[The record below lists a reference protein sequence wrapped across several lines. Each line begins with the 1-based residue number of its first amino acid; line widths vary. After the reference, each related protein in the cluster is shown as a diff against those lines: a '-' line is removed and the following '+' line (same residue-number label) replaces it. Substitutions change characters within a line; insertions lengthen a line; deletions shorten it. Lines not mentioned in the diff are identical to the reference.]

1 MNIAEAT
8 ELRYRNLAKGQTVT
22 FHSLAEDQQ
31 ARSLRASLRVF
42 ASEWIDSDHL
52 SDLRRSISKGYW
64 YVRLPYFFSPSAQ
77 ETLQELIS
85 ETGTQI
91 EMNKSYLGPEEKSL
105 LDEYLTELRRLVST
119 QSPWDALSSDL
130 DELGC
135 KLLIVTEQTRWAPYL
150 TSFVNEANRVRDW
163 TAVSAIGYLARLHP
177 KDFDA
182 LVFLGSPTN
191 ISDAHSRLLLSSGL
205 APSTHFYIPGFTSFR
220 GTDVETKAFGILK
233 PHLSIPDFKQR
244 TFSLETKETPEE
256 LEQVSMSVASKSS
269 SRDVDLEKLGTT
281 GNEKCI
287 LLRIDVDSVIPIE
300 IDAARLSTLV
310 LDPVDGKVKEQ
321 QIDWPLP
328 GSGQVVFA
336 LIEQGEQ
343 DFLWEAAK
351 VEMGDQFL
359 EFDQARNYWINLL
372 KEMVRAHGVSTT
384 EILLKA
390 NGVSTASY
398 LDEWL
403 ANEKFTRPRA
413 DSDFKALLSSLSLPD
428 DEVQNVMTLTSKF
441 RGELNQIAKT
451 ARNLVCDALNSE
463 NWKDLQAGENLDV
476 LLEEFGD
483 AVYRVGKVLSISEEA
498 VMVPTSQV
506 RRVVKG

>member
-1 MNIAEAT
+1 MNIAEST
-8 ELRYRNLAKGQTVT
+8 ELRYRNLAKGQSVT
-22 FHSLAEDQQ
+22 FHGLADDQQ
-31 ARSLRASLRVF
+31 ARALRASLRVF

-64 YVRLPYFFSPSAQ
+64 YVRLPYSFSPNAE

-91 EMNKSYLGPEEKSL
+91 EVNNIYLGPEEKAL
-105 LDEYLTELRRLVST
+105 LDEYLTELSLLVST
-119 QSPWDALSSDL
+119 ASPWAALASDL
-130 DELGC
+130 DDLGSQ
-135 KLLIVTEQTRWAPYL
+135 LLIVTEQTRWAQYL
-150 TSFVNEANRVRDW
+150 TSFVHAANRGSDW
-163 TAVSAIGYLARLHP
+163 TAVSALGYLSRLHP

-191 ISDAHSRLLLSSGL
+191 VSDAHARLLLSAGL
-205 APSTHFYIPGFTSFR
+205 APSTHFYVPGFTNFR
-220 GTDVETKAFGILK
+220 GTDLETKAFGILK
-233 PHLSIPDFKQR
+233 SPLSIPDFKQR
-244 TFSLETKETPEE
+244 TFSLETKETTEE
-256 LEQVSMSVASKSS
+256 LERVSLSVAEKSA
-269 SRDVDLEKLGTT
+269 SRDIDLEKLGTT

-287 LLRIDVDSVIPIE
+287 LLRIDVDSVIPVE

-310 LDPVDGKVKEQ
+310 LDPVDGKVKER

-328 GSGQVVFA
+328 DPGLVVFA

-343 DFLWEAAK
+343 DFLWEAAR
-351 VEMGDQFL
+351 VQMGDQFL
-359 EFDQARNYWINLL
+359 EFDQVRNNWISLL
-372 KEMVRAHGVSTT
+372 MELVRSQGALTT
-384 EILLKA
+384 ENLLKA

-413 DSDFKALLSSLSLPD
+413 DTDFKSLLSSLSLPD
-428 DEVQNVMTLTSKF
+428 VEIQNVMMLTSKF

-463 NWKDLQAGENLDV
+463 NWKDLHAGENLDV

-483 AVYRVGKVLSISEEA
+483 TVYRVGKVLSISEEA
-498 VMVPTSQV
+498 VMVPSSQV

>member
-1 MNIAEAT
+1 MNIAEAA
-8 ELRYRNLAKGQTVT
+8 EFRYRNLAKGQSAT
-22 FHSLAEDQQ
+22 FHSLAGNQQ

-42 ASEWIDSDHL
+42 AIEWIDSAHF

-64 YVRLPYFFSPSAQ
+64 YVRLPYFFSPNAQ
-77 ETLQELIS
+77 ETLEELIS
-85 ETGTQI
+85 ETRTQI
-91 EMNKSYLGPEEKSL
+91 EMNSIYLGPEEKSL
-105 LDEYLTELRRLVST
+105 LGEYLTELRQLVST
-119 QSPWDALSSDL
+119 ESPWAALAAEL
-130 DELGC
+130 EELGS
-135 KLLIVTEQTRWAPYL
+135 KLLVVTEQTRWAPYL
-150 TSFVNEANRVRDW
+150 TDFVNAANRAVEW
-163 TAVSAIGYLARLHP
+163 TPVSAIGYLARLHP

-191 ISDAHSRLLLSSGL
+191 VSDAHARLLLSAGL
-205 APSTHFYIPGFTSFR
+205 APSTHFFIPGFTSFR
-220 GTDVETKAFGILK
+220 GTDLETKAFGILK
-233 PHLSIPDFKQR
+233 PTLSIPDFKQR
-244 TFSLETKETPEE
+244 SFNLETKETPEE
-256 LEQVSMSVASKSS
+256 LELASLSVAAKSA
-269 SRDVDLEKLGTT
+269 SRNVDLEKLGTT

-321 QIDWPLP
+321 QIDWPLQGP
-328 GSGQVVFA
+328 GPIVFA

-351 VEMGDQFL
+351 VEMGEQFL
-359 EFDQARNYWINLL
+359 EFDQARIYWISLL
-372 KEMVRAHGVSTT
+372 KEMVRSHGVSTT
-384 EILLKA
+384 EDLLMA

-398 LDEWL
+398 INEWL
-403 ANEKFTRPRA
+403 GNEKFTRPRA

-428 DEVQNVMTLTSKF
+428 HEIQNVMSLTSKY

-451 ARNLVCDALNSE
+451 ARNLVCDALNAE
-463 NWKDLQAGENLDV
+463 NWRDLHSGENLDV